1 MNLERI
7 LELKND
13 EQRFVVATVVSRQAP
28 VSSHLG
34 DKAIILEN
42 GQMEGFI
49 GGACSRDIIRKQA
62 LSALKLGQPRL
73 VRITPDPLPAKNEAA
88 GRDEV
93 WVPMSCSSEGAV
105 DVYLEPHLEKKR
117 LLVVGTSPIAIA
129 LAKQGDFLGYEVSL
143 AYNKGERSAIE
154 MDLGAAMVKLFEVR
168 HLEHWL
174 ESLSN
179 TQRGKLAAVVAS
191 MGHYDEEALAQLIPA
206 EPHYLAL
213 VASRKRAATVKDI
226 LSSMGVDNFER
237 VSSPAGLDINA
248 KSPGEVA
255 LSIFAEMV
263 QVYHAAKTQEVNEL
277 KAGRQAK
284 ASEEATDPVC
294 GMSVDTVHARY
305 QSELGGEVYYFC
317 CPNCKRRFD
326 HDPERYLQTV

>member
-1 MNLERI
+1 MDLERI
-7 LELKND
+7 LELKQN
-13 EQRFVVATVVSRQAP
+13 EQSFVVATVVSRKAP

-34 DKAIILEN
+34 DKAIILDD

-62 LSALKLGQPRL
+62 LSALKLEQPRL
-73 VRITPDPLPAKNEAA
+73 VRITPDPLPAKTEAA

-117 LLVVGTSPIAIA
+117 LLIVGTSPIAIA

-143 AYNKGERSAIE
+143 AYDKGERSTAE

-174 ESLSN
+174 GGLSN
-179 TQRGKLAAVVAS
+179 VQRGKLAAVVAS
-191 MGHYDEEALAQLIPA
+191 MGHYDEEALAHLIPA
-206 EPHYLAL
+206 QPHYLAL
-213 VASRKRAATVKDI
+213 VASRKRAATVNEVLDT
-226 LSSMGVDNFER
+226 MGVSDFGR
-237 VSSPAGLDINA
+237 VRSPAGLDINA
-248 KSPGEVA
+248 KSPAEVA

-263 QVYHAAKTQEVNEL
+263 QVYQSAKQQEVSDSRAEHQPR
-277 KAGRQAK
+277 AT
-284 ASEEATDPVC
+284 EEATDPVC
-294 GMSVDTVHARY
+294 GMSVDKAHARH
-305 QSELGGEVYYFC
+305 QSELEGATYYFC

-326 HDPERYLQTV
+326 HDPERYLQAA

>member
-1 MNLERI
+1 MDLERI
-7 LELKND
+7 LELKHE

-34 DKAIILEN
+34 DKAIILDN
-42 GQMEGFI
+42 GHMEGFI

-62 LSALKLGQPRL
+62 LSALKLEQPRL

-143 AYNKGERSAIE
+143 AYDKGERSTVE

-168 HLEHWL
+168 HLGHWL
-174 ESLSN
+174 GGLSS

-206 EPHYLAL
+206 QPHYLAL
-213 VASRKRAATVKDI
+213 VASRKRAATVKDV
-226 LSSMGVDNFER
+226 LDTMGVSDFGR
-237 VSSPAGLDINA
+237 VRSPAGLDISA
-248 KSPGEVA
+248 KSPAEVA
-255 LSIFAEMV
+255 LSILAEMV
-263 QVYHAAKTQEVNEL
+263 QVYQAAKQQEVNESKL
-277 KAGRQAK
+277 GQTKTT
-284 ASEEATDPVC
+284 EEATDPVC
-294 GMSVDTVHARY
+294 GMSVDMAHARH
-305 QSELGGEVYYFC
+305 QSELDDTTYYFC

-326 HDPERYLQTV
+326 HDPERYLQAA

>member
-1 MNLERI
+1 MDLERI
-7 LELKND
+7 LELKNE
-13 EQRFVVATVVSRQAP
+13 EQRFVLATVVSRQPP

-34 DKAIILEN
+34 DKAVILEN
-42 GQMEGFI
+42 GHMEGFI

-62 LSALKLGQPRL
+62 LSALKLEQPRL
-73 VRITPDPLPAKNEAA
+73 VRITPDPLPAKDEAA

-129 LAKQGDFLGYEVSL
+129 LAKQGDFLGYEVTL
-143 AYNKGERSAIE
+143 AYDKGERSAVE
-154 MDLGAAMVKLFEVR
+154 MDLGTAMVKLFEVR

-174 ESLSN
+174 GSLSS

-191 MGHYDEEALAQLIPA
+191 MGHYDEEALAHLIPA
-206 EPHYLAL
+206 QPHYLAL
-213 VASRKRAATVKDI
+213 VASRKRAATVKDV
-226 LSSMGVDNFER
+226 LDTMGVSDFGR

-248 KSPGEVA
+248 KSPAEVA

-263 QVYHAAKTQEVNEL
+263 QVYQTAKQQEVN
-277 KAGRQAK
+277 
-284 ASEEATDPVC
+284 ASKMGPTKTTEEAVDPVC
-294 GMSVDTVHARY
+294 GMSVDMAHARHT
-305 QSELGGEVYYFC
+305 SELDGATYYFC

-326 HDPERYLQTV
+326 HDPERYLQAA